1 MADILSE
8 GFLKV
13 PWIGRRV
20 SMLLCRAIF
29 SVGVLAVCIGRVNAL
44 ELAPYLES
52 PSGNKS
58 QGRVGIAFQDG
69 GHRLRA
75 GLNVEGEDGQTTVRP
90 QLSSSFAIG
99 EKLNIE
105 ASANLSN
112 WNSGIDFS
120 QVAFVTRFRLRS
132 PAPFVKRL
140 DARIRNLASGVSHDT
155 SIYFRSP
162 VSFLNQ
168 IKGRVRQ
175 SPNGASRYTLSLGFS
190 EKIGA
195 ASAEMPFK
203 IRGGAT
209 LERMA
214 QPQRPDTVL
223 LGVETV
229 LTSFMPRDLGGL
241 SRWRSTSSNKL
252 VFRFEK
258 KTGWEESHVT
268 SLAYDHSWAIRDLA
282 EIALSFKVRGVADMV
297 SSSIDVTWQ
306 AQF

>member
-1 MADILSE
+1 VADVLSE
-8 GFLKV
+8 GCLKV
-13 PWIGRRV
+13 PWIGRRF
-20 SMLLCRAIF
+20 SKLLSRTLF
-29 SVGVLAVCIGRVNAL
+29 SVGVLAVCTGRVNAF

-52 PSGNKS
+52 TSNDKS
-58 QGRVGIAFQDG
+58 QGRVGISFQDG
-69 GHRLRA
+69 GQRLRA

-99 EKLNIE
+99 EKLDIE

-120 QVAFVTRFRLRS
+120 QVAFDTRLRLRS

-140 DARIRNLASGVSHDT
+140 DARIRHLANGLSHDT
-155 SIYFRSP
+155 SLHFRSP
-162 VSFLNQ
+162 VAFLNQ

-175 SPNGASRYTLSLGFS
+175 SPNGASRYTLSLGFA
-190 EKIGA
+190 EKVGA

-209 LERMA
+209 LERIA
-214 QPQRPDTVL
+214 QPQRPGMVL

-229 LTSFMPRDLGGL
+229 LTGLMPRDLGGL
-241 SRWRSTSSNKL
+241 SRWRSTNSNRL
-252 VFRFEK
+252 VLRFEK
-258 KTGWEESHVT
+258 KTGWEDSHVT
-268 SLAYDHSWAIRDLA
+268 SLAYDHSWAIREVT
-282 EIALSFKVRGVADMV
+282 EIGLRLEVHDVADSI
-297 SSSIDVTWQ
+297 SSSLDLTWQ